1 MFASTLCARNS
12 HRERLLETPKIVVV
26 GSVNIDHTVK
36 VGALPKPGETIMS
49 RSSGYSLGGKG
60 FNQAVSARRF
70 GGEVALIA
78 RVGRDPSSETAL
90 ASLDA
95 EGVERMHVAFDEDLG
110 AGSAVVVVADDD
122 QNMIVV
128 SPGANGRLDQK
139 QIQDAASMIGRSRTV
154 VAQLE
159 TPIEAAVEAFALARA
174 HRVRT
179 ILNPAPA
186 AKAAIGMLDLVDI
199 VTPNFTELCAL
210 TEMDL
215 DEGDDCLRRGMQT
228 MVERGVRQVVVT
240 LGRDGCAAWDGD
252 RYWRLPAF
260 PAAAVDP
267 TGAGDVFNGV
277 LAAALTEG
285 MPLAAG
291 LLHAS
296 AAAALSVAV
305 PTANCAPERARI
317 EKRLADGDRPSFL

>member
-1 MFASTLCARNS
+1 M
-12 HRERLLETPKIVVV
+12 ETPKIVVV

-36 VGALPKPGETIMS
+36 VGSLPRPGETIMS
-49 RSSGYSLGGKG
+49 RSCGHSLGGKG

-78 RVGRDPSSETAL
+78 RIGRDPSGETAL
-90 ASLDA
+90 ARLDA
-95 EGVERMHVAFDEDLG
+95 EGVDRRHVAFDEDRG
-110 AGSAVVVVADDD
+110 TGSAVVVVSDDD

-128 SPGANGRLDQK
+128 SPGANDGVDQK
-139 QIQDAASMIGRSRTV
+139 QIEDAASMIARSRTV
-154 VAQLE
+154 LAQLE
-159 TPIEAAVEAFALARA
+159 APIEAVNKAFVLARA
-174 HRVRT
+174 NRVRT

-186 AKAAIGMLDLVDI
+186 RADAVDLLNLVDI

-210 TEMDL
+210 TGKDPDGG
-215 DEGDDCLRRGMQT
+215 DECLRGAMET
-228 MVERGVRQVVVT
+228 LVEQGARQIVVT
-240 LGRDGCAAWDGD
+240 LGRDGCAAWDGE

-285 MPLAAG
+285 MPLEAG

-296 AAAALSVAV
+296 AAAALSVTIA
-305 PTANCAPERARI
+305 TANSAPGRAQI
-317 EKRLADGDRPSFL
+317 ESLLADHDRPKFL